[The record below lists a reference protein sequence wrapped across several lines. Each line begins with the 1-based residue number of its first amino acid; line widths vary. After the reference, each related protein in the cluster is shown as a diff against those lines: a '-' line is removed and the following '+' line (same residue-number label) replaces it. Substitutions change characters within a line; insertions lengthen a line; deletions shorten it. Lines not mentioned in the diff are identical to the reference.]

1 MAAYLRRSAALT
13 VQRRSMTAVPTMMLS
28 RTDSIGDVMLTLPM
42 AGWIKEH
49 HPDTRVVFIARNY
62 TLPVLRY
69 CRHVDEVLTLEELQ
83 ASPGPSKMLSAGSP
97 SALVH
102 VFPRREVA
110 HWGKEAGIPL
120 RIGTAHRWW
129 HWTTCNVRPSFSR
142 RKSELHEAQLNFKL
156 LAPLGA
162 RTVPTL
168 EQATAWQGFFPPAPD
183 ATVEALFPAA
193 RRVVLLHPGS
203 RGSAVEW
210 GIANHVALARALDPA
225 RYTVYFTGTEQEG
238 LAFRHALP
246 TDLPHVHDLSGR
258 LPLEKLIALIG
269 GAHALVA
276 ASTGPLHI
284 AAACG
289 IRAVGLYS
297 SRRPIHPGRWAPIG
311 RDAHALVYDPSCVDC
326 AAGRTCDCIT
336 RIPPERVLRMIEA

>member
-1 MAAYLRRSAALT
+1 
-13 VQRRSMTAVPTMMLS
+13 MTTPPTMMLS

-49 HPDTRVVFIARNY
+49 HPGTRVVFIGRTY
-62 TLPVLRY
+62 TLPVLR
-69 CRHVDEVLTLEELQ
+69 CCTHVDEVITLEDLQ
-83 ASPGPSKMLSAGSP
+83 GAPSPSNVLGARPT

-102 VFPRREVA
+102 VFPQREVA
-110 HWGKEAGIPL
+110 RWGKQAGIPL

-142 RKSELHEAQLNFKL
+142 RKSDLHESQLNFKL

-168 EQATAWQGFFPPAPD
+168 AQAIAWQGFLPPAPD
-183 ATVEALFPAA
+183 ATVAALLGPGK
-193 RRVVLLHPGS
+193 RVVLLHPGS

-246 TDLPHVHDLSGR
+246 NDLAHVHDLSGK
-258 LPLEKLIALIG
+258 LPLEQLIALIG
-269 GAHALVA
+269 KAHALVA

-284 AAACG
+284 AAASG
-289 IRAVGLYS
+289 IRAIGLYS
-297 SRRPIHPGRWAPIG
+297 PRRPIHPGRWAPIG
-311 RDAHALVYDPSCVDC
+311 ADAHALVHDPSCMDC
-326 AAGRTCDCIT
+326 AHGRSCDCIT
-336 RIPPERVLRMIEA
+336 RIAPERVLRMIEA